1 MSQSKNP
8 HYGGSWE
15 ELREQLFTSEERA
28 ECDLH
33 VKVIGKL
40 IEARDEQNISQ
51 RALAEKTGIKQ
62 PVIARIER
70 GTSTHKVSTLLKLL
84 QPLGYTLDVVP
95 LADVGRER
103 AHG

>member
-1 MSQSKNP
+1 MNEPKNP

-15 ELREQLFTSEERA
+15 ELRAQLFTPEERA
-28 ECDLH
+28 ECDLR

-40 IEARDEQNISQ
+40 IEARDAQNMSQ
-51 RALAEKTGIKQ
+51 RTLAEKTGIQQ

-70 GTSTHKVSTLLKLL
+70 GVSTPKVSTLLKLL

-95 LADVGRER
+95 LSDAERER
-103 AHG
+103 AHN

>member
-1 MSQSKNP
+1 MSQSKTP
-8 HYGGSWE
+8 HHGGTWT
-15 ELREQLFTSEERA
+15 ELRETLFTPEERA
-28 ECDLH
+28 ECDLR

-40 IEARDEQNISQ
+40 IEAREEQNMSQ

-70 GTSTHKVSTLLKLL
+70 GASAPKVSTLLKLL

-95 LADVGRER
+95 LVEADREHVR
-103 AHG
+103 G